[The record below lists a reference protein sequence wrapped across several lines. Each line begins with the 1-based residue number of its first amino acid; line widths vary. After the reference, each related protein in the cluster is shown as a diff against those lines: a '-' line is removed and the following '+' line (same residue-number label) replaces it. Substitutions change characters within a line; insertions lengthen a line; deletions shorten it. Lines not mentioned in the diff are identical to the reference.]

1 MNVPANTIRNITLDE
16 RTVVTYNPAITQE
29 RNAAISDLLIDHHFS
44 FDNQNIEP
52 PYSLHLS
59 QLEGRL
65 SFQVANDKGQEESF
79 KLSMQPLRRIIRDY
93 FQLCESYQ
101 QALAQHSP
109 YQLET
114 IDMSRRSLHNEG
126 SDMLM
131 QHLEREGVTVDQE
144 TSRRLFT
151 LICILHIKPIDG
163 GQHGFF

>member
-1 MNVPANTIRNITLDE
+1 MNTIKKITLDE
-16 RTVVTYNPAITQE
+16 RTVLAYNSAITHE
-29 RNAAISDLLIDHHFS
+29 RNSAISDLLTNHHFQ
-44 FDNQNIEP
+44 FDNQNLKP
-52 PYSLHLS
+52 PYDLHLS

-65 SFQVANDKGQEESF
+65 AFQIQDDDGHEQSF

-93 FQLCESYQ
+93 FTLCESYQ
-101 QALAQHSP
+101 QALNQSSP

-126 SDMLM
+126 SDLLTE
-131 QHLEREGVTVDQE
+131 HLERLGVTVDQE

-151 LICILHIKPIDG
+151 LICILHIKPIGG